1 MLDNKFWECQ
11 MKLMQEIE
19 SFSSSRY
26 ILEVPQDKVDAPR
39 IDVESSPNDFLYTEV
54 ENRPPCLPPSRR
66 MSEST
71 NNRTRS
77 RDMTQKNQE
86 ALATTSRWLE
96 NLPCPFDTLIYTSAS
111 FSLCPQQYL
120 SCVCV
125 FDFGMSPKY
134 RNTLTHILT
143 LLYFVVKKFI
153 YILCIV
159 HITFLDTFLKHQILQ
174 RQ

>member
-1 MLDNKFWECQ
+1 
-11 MKLMQEIE
+11 MKLMQKIE
-19 SFSSSRY
+19 SLSSSRY

-96 NLPCPFDTLIYTSAS
+96 NPFDTIISIF
-111 FSLCPQQYL
+111 FSLPKAVSL
-120 SCVCV
+120 MCVCV
-125 FDFGMSPKY
+125 CFDFGMSPKY
-134 RNTLTHILT
+134 SNTLTHILT
-143 LLYFVVKKFI
+143 LIYFVVKNSYI
-153 YILCIV
+153 YIV
-159 HITFLDTFLKHQILQ
+159 QITFLDTFLKHQILQ